1 MDYRIPVVTSHLNKM
16 GTGRSLTGKEKLI
29 HLGGVVSLVVITV
42 AVILTGREHRFYYGQ
57 EEEMAFSR
65 MKETVDA
72 ISEMGNLI
80 GPELSD
86 ITTTTGDR
94 AAKSTTLHPAFA
106 SLLVRLLRDAGV
118 RPGDT
123 IAVGCSGSF
132 PGLLIAALAASE
144 AMNIEP
150 RIILSLGS
158 SSFGASDP
166 DFTILDIHMAIY
178 EKGLAPFLPLAVS
191 LGGDKDAGRDFEEG
205 TRLML
210 TQKAAD
216 WGIPLVLE
224 ADLVRNR
231 HLRDSIYFQGD
242 SDRISAFIN
251 SGGGYANMGTS
262 SLSLLLKPGIVR
274 KTQMPPYESQGV
286 IHDML
291 GKKIPVIHLLHIKGV
306 ATAYRIPWDSR

>member
-1 MDYRIPVVTSHLNKM
+1 
-16 GTGRSLTGKEKLI
+16 
-29 HLGGVVSLVVITV
+29 
-42 AVILTGREHRFYYGQ
+42 
-57 EEEMAFSR
+57 
-65 MKETVDA
+65 
-72 ISEMGNLI
+72 
-80 GPELSD
+80 
-86 ITTTTGDR
+86 
-94 AAKSTTLHPAFA
+94 
-106 SLLVRLLRDAGV
+106 
-118 RPGDT
+118 
-123 IAVGCSGSF
+123 
-132 PGLLIAALAASE
+132 
-144 AMNIEP
+144 MNIEP